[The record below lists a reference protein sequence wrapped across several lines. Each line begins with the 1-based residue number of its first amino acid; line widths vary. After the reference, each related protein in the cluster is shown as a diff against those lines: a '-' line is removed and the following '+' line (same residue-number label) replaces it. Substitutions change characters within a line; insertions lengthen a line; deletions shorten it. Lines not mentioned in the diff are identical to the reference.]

1 MNDWGLFA
9 VYSPSQALQWCWLRE
24 LREALMFRDLIVSRR
39 TWEEV
44 NSQCAVCVID
54 TCKRQSRASGASQPR
69 TLVGWGRRLQER
81 LLSGGG
87 QG

>member
-1 MNDWGLFA
+1 MTGACLLCILHLRHCSGA
-9 VYSPSQALQWCWLRE
+9 GLRE
-24 LREALMFRDLIVSRR
+24 LREALMFRELIVSRR
-39 TWEEV
+39 TWEEAI
-44 NSQCAVCVID
+44 SQCALCVID